1 MKKTFDPCAPAASN
15 DANSNT
21 MKIIGN
27 ALLVAVALFT
37 FAAAQPD
44 DRQAVKEDMARLQ
57 GEWSMESG
65 VADGYP
71 IPASMLPN
79 SRRVC
84 KGDEITATVGGQVV
98 MKAKITIDPSRRPKT
113 IDYQVIDGPTKGKK
127 HLGIYEL
134 EGDRFKSCF
143 GAPDA
148 ARPTDFTSKPGDRR
162 TSSVWNRQKQPT
174 PAPEQK

>member
-1 MKKTFDPCAPAASN
+1 MKT
-15 DANSNT
+15 
-21 MKIIGN
+21 IEN
-27 ALLVAVALFT
+27 ALLVIVAVLT
-37 FAAAQPD
+37 FGAAQPEES
-44 DRQAVKEDMARLQ
+44 QAVKEDMARLQ

-71 IPASMLPN
+71 MPASMLPN

-84 KGDEITATVGGQVV
+84 KGDEVTATVGGQLV
-98 MKAKITIDPSRRPKT
+98 MKAKITIDPSRKPKT
-113 IDYQVIDGPTKGKK
+113 MDYQVIDGPTQGKK

-134 EGDRFKSCF
+134 EGDKFKSCF

-148 ARPTDFTSKPGDRR
+148 ERPTDFTSKPGDRR
-162 TSSVWNRQKQPT
+162 TSSMWKREKPPA

>member
-1 MKKTFDPCAPAASN
+1 MKT
-15 DANSNT
+15 
-21 MKIIGN
+21 IGN
-27 ALLVAVALFT
+27 ALLVIVAAFT
-37 FAAAQPD
+37 FAGAQPEES
-44 DRQAVKEDMARLQ
+44 QAVKDDMARLQ

-79 SRRVC
+79 SRRMC
-84 KGDEITATVGGQVV
+84 KGDEITATVGEQLV
-98 MKAKITIDPSRRPKT
+98 MKAKITIDPSRKPKT

-134 EGDRFKSCF
+134 DGDRFKSCF

-148 ARPTDFTSKPGDRR
+148 ERPTDFTSKPGDRR
-162 TSSVWNRQKQPT
+162 TSSVWKREKQSA